1 MGILNKVVVSL
12 SLLTLGLSPLNNY
25 AEAKYEEVGLI
36 HHVDTV
42 VSRFDSHVSAYREN
56 LKRIRCSKDKECRIL
71 SEAVLYEARGETE
84 QCQRYV
90 ASVVV
95 NRVNDKRFPD
105 TVEEVIKQPK
115 QFSYLND
122 YHRQKTPTP
131 KSVEVSRKIA
141 YETLH
146 EGKVV
151 GDFLWYHA
159 NRVRPKWSKNN
170 KGVVK
175 CNQTFYNS
183 L

>member
-1 MGILNKVVVSL
+1 MKILNKAVIAL
-12 SLLTLGLSPLNNY
+12 SIFTLGLPTLNNY
-25 AEAKYEEVGLI
+25 ADAKYEEGESSYSVN
-36 HHVDTV
+36 TV
-42 VSRFDSHVSAYREN
+42 VGRYDSHVIAYREH
-56 LKRIRCSKDKECRIL
+56 LKRTMCSKDRECRLL

-95 NRVNDKRFPD
+95 NRVNDKRFPN
-105 TVEEVIKQPK
+105 TIEEVIKQPK

-122 YHRQKTPTP
+122 YQKQNTPTP
-131 KSVEVSRKIA
+131 RSIEVSRKIA